1 MKFNSE
7 LPKCMLSLNTCI
19 NDYEF
24 VLLHLYL
31 EDEEYAAYFN
41 EIRSQHP
48 YRLMVLDNSAYE
60 FFVKGE
66 ELDFNKLYTTIREL
80 KPDYYILPDVLMD
93 KEKTLAG
100 VRKFL
105 DEYRIIPRC
114 SKPMAVAQGNSVDD
128 MIDCLEQYIDMGIDA
143 VAIPFHNSFYREM
156 EVSLEVAFDFMK
168 EYGYINA
175 DIEYAMGRV
184 EFLRQIQD
192 LLGRFKH
199 VHILGSHCPLEAKFY
214 DYSTMDTGYPVKL
227 AIVGQGL
234 GKEKEKPNIIID
246 EFYEKELP
254 PETKILIESNI
265 KKMKEWHEGGS

>member
-7 LPKCMLSLNTCI
+7 LPKCMLALNTCI
-19 NDYEF
+19 NDYDF

-31 EDEEYAAYFN
+31 EDEEYALYFN
-41 EIRSQHP
+41 ELRSRLP
-48 YRLMVLDNSAYE
+48 YRMMVLDNSAYE

-66 ELDFNKLYTTIREL
+66 ELDFNKFYTTIREL

-100 VRKFL
+100 TRKFL
-105 DEYRIIPRC
+105 DEYRIPGC
-114 SKPMAVAQGNSVDD
+114 SKPMAVAQGDSIED
-128 MIDCLEQYIDMGIDA
+128 MIDCLEQYIEMDIDA

-156 EVSLEVAFDFMK
+156 SVSVNIANAFMV

-184 EFLRQIQD
+184 EFLSRIQD
-192 LLGRFKH
+192 ILKRFKH

-227 AIVGQGL
+227 AIVGQVL

-246 EFYEKELP
+246 EFYGGELSL
-254 PETKILIESNI
+254 ETKALIESNI
-265 KKMKEWHEGGS
+265 KKMKGWHESGA